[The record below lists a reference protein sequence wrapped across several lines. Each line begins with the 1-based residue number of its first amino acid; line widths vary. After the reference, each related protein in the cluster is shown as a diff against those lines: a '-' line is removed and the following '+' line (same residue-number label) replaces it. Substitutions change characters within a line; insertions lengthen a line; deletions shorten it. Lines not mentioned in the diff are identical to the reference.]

1 MYRMDNLRLL
11 PSRSRL
17 RSALIGERHLSGQA
31 VCGPDEA
38 ERSRAKFP
46 LLRLVVF
53 LIGGL
58 LIGTIAGRLLTQGAR
73 PTDLAA
79 LGPPPVRVERPCVPL
94 AGRTA
99 IIVVHGQSNAANY
112 GSVRHTA
119 REAVDNFDPASGKCF
134 AAADPLLGT
143 DGNGGS
149 FATRLGDILIQ
160 AGRYDR
166 VIFVPLALGGAP
178 VAFLSNEG
186 AGLITNGIAKLKAAG
201 LTPTH
206 ILFQQGETDA
216 MLTTTAEEYASLLHR
231 LVKQFRAAGF
241 DAPFYLSRSA
251 KCDYVAPYN
260 TEAVRAGQLSAV
272 DEALNIRPGPD
283 TDTIGNEGRSPD
295 GCHMNEA
302 GTLANAALWA
312 AYIK

>member
-1 MYRMDNLRLL
+1 
-11 PSRSRL
+11 
-17 RSALIGERHLSGQA
+17 
-31 VCGPDEA
+31 
-38 ERSRAKFP
+38 
-46 LLRLVVF
+46 LLRLAAF
-53 LIGGL
+53 LMGGV
-58 LIGTIAGRLLTQGAR
+58 LIGTIAGRMLTPGAR
-73 PTDLAA
+73 QTDLAG
-79 LGPPPVRVERPCVPL
+79 LPPPPARVERACGPVS
-94 AGRTA
+94 GKTA

-112 GSVRHTA
+112 GSARHAA

-143 DGNGGS
+143 DGMGGS

-166 VIFVPLALGGAP
+166 VILVPLARGGASLS
-178 VAFLSNEG
+178 FLNDEG
-186 AGLITNGIAKLKAAG
+186 AELTTNGIAKLKQAG

-216 MLTTTAEEYASLLHR
+216 VLTTTAEEYASLLHQ
-231 LVKQFRAAGF
+231 LVKRFRAAGF

-251 KCDYVAPYN
+251 KCDYVGPNNIA
-260 TEAVRAGQLSAV
+260 AVRAGQLSAV
-272 DEALNIRPGPD
+272 NDALNIRPGPD

-302 GTLANAALWA
+302 GTLANAVLWA
-312 AYIK
+312 AFVK